1 MQVSK
6 NKKDPTKKTLETKI
20 AFLIVFFSVTS
31 AFLAGGII
39 ASLGTLYTQSYQKLI
54 TFASFVVGQGLMVVP
69 LVFYLKF
76 KKLSIIDSIR
86 FRTLEYKTIWSV
98 VLFSLGLIV
107 MSDELDRIIQIYIP
121 APEYI
126 VDLNHLLKPESLFGG
141 FLLFFAVVILAP
153 LGEEI
158 IFRGFLQQIL
168 EKQWK
173 DSTQAVLFTA
183 LIFSL
188 IHMNPYWFFQIYI
201 LGVFLGFLA
210 WKTNS
215 IVAPLILHGLN
226 NFIALLFSFSDPQNN
241 SFYLWNG
248 HVSPWI
254 LILACIGIF
263 FSFRQINALNIP
275 RK

>member
-1 MQVSK
+1 M
-6 NKKDPTKKTLETKI
+6 KKTLETRI
-20 AFLIVFFSVTS
+20 AFLIVFFSITS
-31 AFLAGGII
+31 AFLAGGVI
-39 ASLGTLYTQSYQKLI
+39 ASLGTFYAQSYQKVI
-54 TFASFVVGQGLMVVP
+54 TFASFIVGQSLMVVP
-69 LVFYLKF
+69 LVLYLKF
-76 KKLSIIDSIR
+76 KNLSIIDSVR
-86 FRTLEYKTIWSV
+86 FKTLKSTTVWSII
-98 VLFSLGLIV
+98 LFSLGLIIL
-107 MSDELDRIIQIYIP
+107 SDELDRIIQFYIP

-126 VDLNHLLKPESLFGG
+126 VDLNHLLKPESIFDG
-141 FLLFFAVVILAP
+141 FLLFFAIVILAP

-168 EKQWK
+168 EKEWK
-173 DSTQAVLFTA
+173 DSTRAVLFTA

-215 IVAPLILHGLN
+215 IIAPLILHGLN
-226 NFIALLFSFSDPQNN
+226 NFIALLLSLSEPQNN

-248 HVSPWI
+248 HVSPWV

-263 FSFRQINALNIP
+263 FSFRQINALNIL
-275 RK
+275 KK

>member
-1 MQVSK
+1 M
-6 NKKDPTKKTLETKI
+6 KKTLETKV
-20 AFLIVFFSVTS
+20 AFLIVFFSIIS
-31 AFLAGGII
+31 AFLTGGVI
-39 ASLGTLYTQSYQKLI
+39 ASIGALYAESYHKVI
-54 TFASFVVGQGLMVVP
+54 TFTSFIVGQGLMVVP
-69 LVFYLKF
+69 LVLYLKY

-86 FRTLEYKTIWSV
+86 FKTLNYTTVWFIIV
-98 VLFSLGLIV
+98 FSLGLIV
-107 MSDELDRIIQIYIP
+107 LSDELDRIIQVHIP

-126 VDLNHLLKPESLFGG
+126 IDLNHLLKPESIFGG

-168 EKQWK
+168 ERQWK
-173 DSTQAVLFTA
+173 DSTQAVLVTA

-215 IVAPLILHGLN
+215 VIAPLILHGLN
-226 NFIALLFSFSDPQNN
+226 NFIALLFSFSEPQNN
-241 SFYLWNG
+241 SLYLRDG

-254 LILACIGIF
+254 LILAFVSIF
-263 FSFRQINALNIP
+263 FSFRQINSLNMN

>member
-1 MQVSK
+1 M
-6 NKKDPTKKTLETKI
+6 KKTLKTKI
-20 AFLIVFFSVTS
+20 AFLIVFFSIVS
-31 AFLAGGII
+31 AFLAGAII
-39 ASLGTLYTQSYQKLI
+39 ASLGTLYAQSYQKVI
-54 TFASFVVGQGLMVVP
+54 TFASFIIGQGLMVVP
-69 LVFYLKF
+69 LFYYLRY

-86 FRTLEYKTIWSV
+86 IRPLKHKTVLSI

-107 MSDELDRIIQIYIP
+107 LSDALDRILQVYIP

-126 VDLNHLLKPESLFGG
+126 VDLNHLLKPESLFSG

-168 EKQWK
+168 ETQWK
-173 DSTQAVLFTA
+173 DTTRAVLFTA
-183 LIFSL
+183 FLFSL

-241 SFYLWNG
+241 DFYLWNG
-248 HVSPWI
+248 HVSPWV
-254 LILACIGIF
+254 LILAFISVF
-263 FSFRQINALNIP
+263 FGFRKINILNIH
-275 RK
+275 KK

>member
-1 MQVSK
+1 M
-6 NKKDPTKKTLETKI
+6 KKTLETRI
-20 AFLIVFFSVTS
+20 AFLIVFSIAS
-31 AFLAGGII
+31 AFLAGTVI
-39 ASLGTLYTQSYQKLI
+39 ASLSTLYAQSYQKVI
-54 TFASFVVGQGLMVVP
+54 TFVSFIIGQCLMVVP
-69 LVFYLKF
+69 LIYYLKY

-86 FRTLEYKTIWSV
+86 VKTLKYKTVWSV
-98 VLFSLGLIV
+98 ILFSLGLIIL
-107 MSDELDRIIQIYIP
+107 SDALDRVIQVYIP

-126 VDLNHLLKPESLFGG
+126 IDLNHLLKPESLFDG
-141 FLLFFAVVILAP
+141 FLLFLAVVILAP

-173 DSTQAVLFTA
+173 DTTQAVLFTA
-183 LIFSL
+183 LIFSF

-226 NFIALLFSFSDPQNN
+226 NFIALLFSLSELQNN

-248 HVSPWI
+248 YVSPWV
-254 LILACIGIF
+254 LILASISVF
-263 FSFRQINALNIP
+263 FSFKKINILNME
-275 RK
+275 KK

>member
-1 MQVSK
+1 M
-6 NKKDPTKKTLETKI
+6 KKTLETKN
-20 AFLIVFFSVTS
+20 AFLIVFFSITS
-31 AFLAGGII
+31 AFLAGTII
-39 ASLGTLYTQSYQKLI
+39 ASLGALYAQSYQKVI
-54 TFASFVVGQGLMVVP
+54 TFTSFIIGQGLMVVP
-69 LVFYLKF
+69 LVLYLRF

-86 FRTLEYKTIWSV
+86 FKTLKNTSV
-98 VLFSLGLIV
+98 WPIILFSLGLIV
-107 MSDELDRIIQIYIP
+107 LSDELDRIIQIYITTP
-121 APEYI
+121 KYI

-168 EKQWK
+168 EKQWQ
-173 DSTQAVLFTA
+173 DTTRAVLFTA
-183 LIFSL
+183 LLFSL

-215 IVAPLILHGLN
+215 IIAPLILHGLN
-226 NFIALLFSFSDPQNN
+226 NFIALLFSFSEPQDN

-248 HVSPWI
+248 HVSPWV
-254 LILACIGIF
+254 LILAFISVF
-263 FSFRQINALNIP
+263 FGFRKINILNIH
-275 RK
+275 KK

>member
-1 MQVSK
+1 M
-6 NKKDPTKKTLETKI
+6 KKTLETKI
-20 AFLIVFFSVTS
+20 AFLIVLFSITS
-31 AFLAGGII
+31 AFLAGGVV
-39 ASLGTLYTQSYQKLI
+39 ASLGTFYAQSFQKVI
-54 TFASFVVGQGLMVVP
+54 TFASFIVGQGLMVVP
-69 LVFYLKF
+69 LFLYLKF

-86 FRTLEYKTIWSV
+86 FKTLKYTDVRPI

-107 MSDELDRIIQIYIP
+107 LSDELDRIMQVYIP
-121 APEYI
+121 APDYI
-126 VDLNHLLKPESLFGG
+126 IDLNHLIQPESYLGG

-158 IFRGFLQQIL
+158 IFRGFLQQVL

-173 DSTQAVLFTA
+173 DSTRAVLFTA

-188 IHMNPYWFFQIYI
+188 VHMNPYWFFQIYI

-210 WKTNS
+210 WKTKS
-215 IVAPLILHGLN
+215 IIAPLILHGLN
-226 NFIALLFSFSDPQNN
+226 NLIALLLSFSEPQNN

-254 LILACIGIF
+254 LFLALISVF
-263 FSFRQINALNIP
+263 FSFKRINRLNTQ
-275 RK
+275 KK

>member
-1 MQVSK
+1 M
-6 NKKDPTKKTLETKI
+6 KKGLETKI
-20 AFLIVFFSVTS
+20 AFLIVFFSIIS
-31 AFLAGGII
+31 AFLAGGVIT
-39 ASLGTLYTQSYQKLI
+39 SLGTLYAQSYQKVI
-54 TFASFVVGQGLMVVP
+54 TFASFIVGQGLMVVP
-69 LVFYLKF
+69 LILYLKL
-76 KKLSIIDSIR
+76 KNLSVIDSIR
-86 FRTLEYKTIWSV
+86 FKTLKFTTVKSV
-98 VLFSLGLIV
+98 IFFSLGLIV
-107 MSDELDRIIQIYIP
+107 LSDQLDRITQVYFP
-121 APEYI
+121 VPDYI

-188 IHMNPYWFFQIYI
+188 VHMNPYWFLQIYV

-215 IVAPLILHGLN
+215 IIAPLILHGLN
-226 NFIALLFSFSDPQNN
+226 NFIALLLSFSEPQNN
-241 SFYLWNG
+241 GFYLWNG
-248 HVSPWI
+248 HVAPWV
-254 LILACIGIF
+254 LILAFTSIF
-263 FSFRQINALNIP
+263 FSFRRINILNTY
-275 RK
+275 KK

>member
-1 MQVSK
+1 M
-6 NKKDPTKKTLETKI
+6 KKILETKI
-20 AFLIVFFSVTS
+20 AFLIVFFSITS
-31 AFLAGGII
+31 AFLAGGVI
-39 ASLGTLYTQSYQKLI
+39 ASLGTLYAESYQKVI
-54 TFASFVVGQGLMVVP
+54 TFVSFIVGQGLMMVP
-69 LVFYLKF
+69 LVLYLKF

-86 FRTLEYKTIWSV
+86 FKTLEYRTIRSII
-98 VLFSLGLIV
+98 LFSLGLIIL
-107 MSDELDRIIQIYIP
+107 SDELDRIIQVYIP
-121 APEYI
+121 TPEYI

-168 EKQWK
+168 ERQWK
-173 DSTQAVLFTA
+173 DSTRAVLFTS

-201 LGVFLGFLA
+201 LGIFLGFLA

-215 IVAPLILHGLN
+215 IIAPLILHGLN
-226 NFIALLFSFSDPQNN
+226 NFIALLLSLSEPQNN
-241 SFYLWNG
+241 SFYLWKG

-263 FSFRQINALNIP
+263 FSFRKINTLNMH
-275 RK
+275 KK

>member
-1 MQVSK
+1 M
-6 NKKDPTKKTLETKI
+6 KKILETKI
-20 AFLIVFFSVTS
+20 AFLIVFFSITS
-31 AFLAGGII
+31 AFLAGGVI
-39 ASLGTLYTQSYQKLI
+39 ASLGTLYAESYQKVI
-54 TFASFVVGQGLMVVP
+54 TFVSFIVGQGLMMVP
-69 LVFYLKF
+69 LVLYLKF

-86 FRTLEYKTIWSV
+86 FKTLEYRTIRSII
-98 VLFSLGLIV
+98 LFSLGLIIL
-107 MSDELDRIIQIYIP
+107 SDELDRIIQVYIP
-121 APEYI
+121 TPEYI

-158 IFRGFLQQIL
+158 IFRGFLQQTL
-168 EKQWK
+168 ERQWK
-173 DSTQAVLFTA
+173 DSTRAVLFTS

-201 LGVFLGFLA
+201 LGIFLGFLA

-215 IVAPLILHGLN
+215 IIAPLILHGLN
-226 NFIALLFSFSDPQNN
+226 NFIALLLSLSEPQNN
-241 SFYLWNG
+241 SFYLWKG

-263 FSFRQINALNIP
+263 FSFRKINTLNMH
-275 RK
+275 KK

>member
-54 TFASFVVGQGLMVVP
+54 TFASFIVGQGLMVVP

-86 FRTLEYKTIWSV
+86 FRTLKYKTIWSV

-254 LILACIGIF
+254 LIPAALTIF
-263 FSFRQINALNIP
+263 FSFKQINILNMHN
-275 RK
+275 K

>member
-1 MQVSK
+1 M
-6 NKKDPTKKTLETKI
+6 KKTLETKN
-20 AFLIVFFSVTS
+20 AFLIVFFSIAS
-31 AFLAGGII
+31 AFLAGAVI
-39 ASLGTLYTQSYQKLI
+39 ASLGTLYAQSYQKVI
-54 TFASFVVGQGLMVVP
+54 TFASFIIGQGLMVAP
-69 LVFYLKF
+69 LILYLRF

-86 FRTLEYKTIWSV
+86 FKTLRSTTIWAII
-98 VLFSLGLIV
+98 LFSLGLIIL
-107 MSDELDRIIQIYIP
+107 SDELDRIIQVYIP
-121 APEYI
+121 APKYI

-168 EKQWK
+168 ERQWQ
-173 DSTQAVLFTA
+173 DTTRAVLFTA
-183 LIFSL
+183 LIFSF

-226 NFIALLFSFSDPQNN
+226 NFIALLFSFTEPQSN

-248 HVSPWI
+248 HVSPWVLIFASISVFFGFRKINI
-254 LILACIGIF
+254 LDMP
-263 FSFRQINALNIP
+263 N
-275 RK
+275 K